1 MTKKPI
7 KRVVLRASNPF
18 PRATNLEGYTKFT
31 IPWNDGTGEN
41 LYVWIKPDE
50 SSQTVYIGS
59 DENLKIQTRQK
70 NLVFKT
76 NTAGVVS
83 AYQSQATLEVIQTN
97 AVYNYRLILSSTST
111 SVHAAG
117 AELPLTAQLEAKIGD
132 EIIYTRAVEATFTL
146 EESEGFTLQG
156 STLSVA
162 NRGTYIGNQRSCIVS
177 AVVNA
182 PETGE
187 EVFGNLQIN
196 QEGNYIEDVEWEGGS
211 FSYDGIGAGATSA
224 TPKVTEMTPRFHYT
238 SGQSSAVVPSS
249 TYGTWEVPAV
259 AYSLAKSQNGFTAV
273 NTDTGVLTATHRGTT
288 IGNARASATV
298 SRLKSGTWTPSAN
311 FNAKG
316 SKTAEDTLT
325 ATCTQAK
332 NVPTAITSVP
342 TFSYA
347 AGALAP
353 YGGTKNV
360 SVSGK
365 VTITWSSG
373 STSEES
379 TSGDKEG
386 FSVQSTRTY
395 SMVAAT
401 GFSISSSTGAV
412 TAATMGTT
420 LGSRSSG
427 NVTSTLKWVL
437 TINDTYGGGELTDSK
452 SSTLTTPV
460 TQGVNERTQ
469 VFAKP
474 NILTFT
480 AADIPAS
487 GGTVSSGTITYKQ
500 LSTWDYTSGAT
511 STGPEYTTGGT
522 ITYGDPVS
530 AKSLGTTAKARTE
543 AGILTAKVT
552 LNGQTSAEGEVA
564 VFQAANAITEYG
576 NVSLTVQTPVSCD
589 ALGGDYRINPIY
601 SQTIKY
607 TSGSTRAGNVSVTY
621 TQKAAMTG
629 FSLSGNIVTVTEN
642 KTTSARNGYTV
653 TVKATGEG
661 SKTASKDV
669 VFNQSLGVKSYATP
683 VITGFTYPTIAAKG
697 GTVTPT
703 ITYSQTWGW
712 NDSTTDGGTI
722 TTGAALSFT
731 GSKVTSAGSVSAPT
745 KGTTVSG
752 VTTVDTV
759 TLKVTLNNKSVTKA
773 FTVQQAANT
782 ATYGNVTI
790 SGGTV
795 ADIPAKGGSVSSM
808 SGISASQKITY
819 TSGSTRAGTVKITYS
834 TAISGTSLGTTIKN
848 RTKLG
853 TLTATATGEGSK
865 TATKA
870 LDVYQAKNVPTSID
884 AKVAR
889 IFSYPNISPSATSA
903 IPNVGGSHVDI
914 TYSSGSIQANQIDSN
929 SLLSFTTRYTL
940 SASQNGFTAVKSS
953 NGVLTATNMGTT
965 LGSRV
970 SGTVTKKVVWTCTI
984 PSQYGG
990 GTLTD
995 TVIQTASCT
1004 QGVNTATYGDVT
1016 LNANNPATVAATGG
1030 TATISASASQSVSF
1044 TSGAS
1049 RAGSVSISY
1058 TQKAAVSG
1066 FSLSGNKVTVTA
1078 NSTTSTRSYVVTVKA
1093 TGEGSKTASKDVTVS
1108 QAAGARSYS
1117 DITLNVSYPI
1127 IAAKGGTV
1135 TPTVSYSQTWGWNGS
1150 TTGGGTITSGGT
1162 VTYSGTSVST
1172 SNGAVTAGTK
1182 GTNVSGV
1189 TTVTTATIKVTLNGK
1204 TAQKQ
1209 VTVQQAANAITSYGA
1224 VTISGGTVSD
1234 IPAKG
1239 GSVSSMSGI
1248 SASQK
1253 ITYTS
1258 GSTRAGTVKITY
1270 STAISGTSLGTTIK
1284 NRTKLGTLTATATG
1298 EGSKTATKALDVYQA
1313 KNVPTS
1319 VSVSAH
1325 NYSYPTGA
1333 IPAAGGTKTPSASS
1347 ILIVKFSSGA
1357 TKAENGGDKEGY
1369 TLTSTKT
1376 YSMVAATGFSI
1387 NTSTGVIT
1395 ATNRATT
1402 EGAAR
1407 SCGNTSRKVVWTCTI
1422 DSTYGGGTISDS
1434 DTKTLTTPVS
1444 QAANTLSYSY
1454 ANPTVTVAAVTD
1466 IPASGGTKSSSTVT
1480 YKQVRTNSYSSGSST
1495 TTELTSGGTVSW
1507 STAISGSNLGTTAKA
1522 RTKLGTLTATVT
1534 MNGKSGTGS
1543 VDVYQQANAI
1553 TETTYSNP
1561 TVSISSVADIPAKG
1575 GSVSTGT
1582 ATYSQTKTDTYTSGS
1597 SKPTTITSGGT
1608 VKWSTVSAS
1617 TKGTTV
1623 SARTEVDEIT
1633 CTVTLNSKSGS
1644 ASKMVYQAA
1653 NSKNEVSRVI
1663 TVSVPSGDIPAKG
1676 GTKTVTRSGVINY
1689 SFTSGATTTSS
1700 FTPNLSISGTGFSL
1714 SGTTVTAANRSTTV
1728 GERRSCTV
1736 TASYSGATS
1745 KSVTIYQEANAA
1757 TTITY
1762 GTPTVTLKVADIPA
1776 SGGTVSSG
1784 IVTYSQ
1790 SRTQNYTSGATSA
1803 LSALTSGGSVSYS
1816 SAVSAS
1822 SLNKTVKD
1830 RTKIGIL
1837 TAIVAMNGKSGS
1849 DSADVYQQA
1858 NTKTTGDIT
1867 YGNWVISISA
1877 SNYNS
1882 NLRPAP
1888 ASGGT
1893 CTITTSA
1900 SRTRTQNYSYTSGA
1914 TSTEALS
1921 SETGTPTIQ
1930 VQGAGLLQ
1938 SSSDPTKV
1946 SWANRGNIVGG
1957 ARTGIVN
1964 ATYSGV
1970 TKGITLYQEANAQ
1983 ESTIYGTPEVTI
1995 ESVADIPASGGSVNT
2010 GTCSYS
2016 QSRTFTYTSG
2026 ATFDGSPLVR
2036 GGTVTWTTVSAESK
2050 GTTPS
2055 LRTLAGRITCRVTM
2069 NGRSGSKTATVYQ
2082 AANEITSTEIG
2093 WKSITNNTEPQ
2104 SGRGVY
2110 SGDTIQIE
2118 LTTAATSFVGFPIE
2132 YLYYHYT
2139 SGAEY
2144 TEDFSSNV
2152 LQSTTMTSNVSF
2164 IDTGIGTTTGIVSQ
2178 NTSTSPRSG
2187 TVTCTY
2193 KYEDETYTLK
2203 FKITQPG
2210 VTNHLEVSPTSMSF
2224 TASGGTKTL
2233 TIDTNESWTIS

>member
-7 KRVVLRASNPF
+7 KRVVLRASNPS

-132 EIIYTRAVEATFTL
+132 EIIYTKAVEATFTL
-146 EESEGFTLQG
+146 EDSEGFTLQG

-196 QEGNYIEDVEWEGGS
+196 QEGNYIEEVEWEGGS

-273 NTDTGVLTATHRGTT
+273 NTNTGVLTATHRGTT

-342 TFSYA
+342 LFSYA
-347 AGALAP
+347 TGALAP

-373 STSEES
+373 STSKES
-379 TSGDKEG
+379 TSGAKAG
-386 FSVQSTRTY
+386 FSVQGTRTY

-401 GFSISSSTGAV
+401 GFSINSSTGAV

-530 AKSLGTTAKARTE
+530 AESLGTTAKARTE
-543 AGILTAKVT
+543 VGILTATVT

-576 NVSLTVQTPVSCD
+576 DVSLTVQTPITCD
-589 ALGGDYRINPIY
+589 VGGGEYRIDPIY

-607 TSGSTRAGNVSVTY
+607 TSGATRAGNVSVTY

-629 FSLSGNIVTVTEN
+629 FSLEGNIVTVTEN

-703 ITYSQTWGW
+703 VTYSQTWGW
-712 NDSTTDGGTI
+712 NESTTNGGTI
-722 TTGAALSFT
+722 TSGAALSFSGT
-731 GSKVTSAGSVSAPT
+731 GVNTSTGAVTAGT
-745 KGTTVSG
+745 KGTTVSSATN
-752 VTTVDTV
+752 VTTATV
-759 TLKVTLNNKSVTKA
+759 KVTLNNKAATKT
-773 FTVQQAANT
+773 FTVQQAANAIT
-782 ATYGNVTI
+782 SYGNVTI
-790 SGGTV
+790 SGGSV
-795 ADIPAKGGSVSSM
+795 SDIPANGGSVSSM
-808 SGISASQKITY
+808 SGISASQTITY
-819 TSGSTRAGTVKITYS
+819 TSESTRAGTVKITYS
-834 TAISGTSLGTTIKN
+834 TAISGTNLGTTIKN

-870 LDVYQAKNVPTSID
+870 LDVYQAKNVPT
-884 AKVAR
+884 KMVATAN
-889 IFSYPNISPSATSA
+889 FSYPTGA
-903 IPNVGGSHVDI
+903 IPASGGTKSPTPAGKANI
-914 TYSSGSIQANQIDSN
+914 TWSSGGTNSLGGGNYTGYTIGSSRTYSMVAATGFSINTS
-929 SLLSFTTRYTL
+929 T
-940 SASQNGFTAVKSS
+940 
-953 NGVLTATNMGTT
+953 GVVTATNRGTT
-965 LGSRV
+965 EGAARSCGNV
-970 SGTVTKKVVWTCTI
+970 SSTLNMTLTI
-984 PSQYGG
+984 SDTYGG
-990 GTLTD
+990 GTISDSDTD
-995 TVIQTASCT
+995 TLTTPIT
-1004 QGVNTATYGDVT
+1004 QQANTATYGNVT
-1016 LNANNPATVAATGG
+1016 LNASNPATVAATGG
-1030 TATISASASQSVSF
+1030 TVTISASASQTVSF
-1044 TSGAS
+1044 TSGAT
-1049 RAGSVSISY
+1049 RAGNVSLTY
-1058 TQKAAVSG
+1058 TQKTAVSG

-1093 TGEGSKTASKDVTVS
+1093 TGEGSKTASKEVTVS
-1108 QAAGARSYS
+1108 QATGAKSYS
-1117 DITLNVSYPI
+1117 DITLNVSYPT

-1189 TTVTTATIKVTLNGK
+1189 TTVTTATVKVTLNGK
-1204 TAQKQ
+1204 TTQKQ

-1224 VTISGGTVSD
+1224 VTISGSLEDISASGGAVSEQFAKDSGTAISYNEVYTSGATLQKQTNLFNGLD
-1234 IPAKG
+1234 YDEID
-1239 GSVSSMSGI
+1239 SSMSPYIMLECEDTTGKAESLPWQI
-1248 SASQK
+1248 D
-1253 ITYTS
+1253 
-1258 GSTRAGTVKITY
+1258 
-1270 STAISGTSLGTTIK
+1270 SLGTTVK
-1284 NRTKLGTLTATATG
+1284 NRTKLGTMEYFLLIPG
-1298 EGSKTATKALDVYQA
+1298 YEE
-1313 KNVPTS
+1313 PH
-1319 VSVSAH
+1319 SA
-1325 NYSYPTGA
+1325 
-1333 IPAAGGTKTPSASS
+1333 
-1347 ILIVKFSSGA
+1347 
-1357 TKAENGGDKEGY
+1357 
-1369 TLTSTKT
+1369 
-1376 YSMVAATGFSI
+1376 
-1387 NTSTGVIT
+1387 
-1395 ATNRATT
+1395 
-1402 EGAAR
+1402 
-1407 SCGNTSRKVVWTCTI
+1407 
-1422 DSTYGGGTISDS
+1422 
-1434 DTKTLTTPVS
+1434 
-1444 QAANTLSYSY
+1444 
-1454 ANPTVTVAAVTD
+1454 
-1466 IPASGGTKSSSTVT
+1466 
-1480 YKQVRTNSYSSGSST
+1480 
-1495 TTELTSGGTVSW
+1495 
-1507 STAISGSNLGTTAKA
+1507 
-1522 RTKLGTLTATVT
+1522 GTL
-1534 MNGKSGTGS
+1534 
-1543 VDVYQQANAI
+1543 DIYQQANAI
-1553 TETTYSNP
+1553 TGTTYSNP
-1561 TVSISSVADIPAKG
+1561 TVTISSVADIPAKG

-1608 VKWSTVSAS
+1608 VKWSTVSAG

-1644 ASKMVYQAA
+1644 ATKMVYQAA

-1663 TVSVPSGDIPAKG
+1663 TVSVPSGDIPAEG

-1689 SFTSGATTTSS
+1689 SFTSGSTTTSS
-1700 FTPNLSISGTGFSL
+1700 FTPTLSISGTGFSL
-1714 SGTTVTAANRSTTV
+1714 NGTTVTAANRLTTV
-1728 GERRSCTV
+1728 GERRSATV
-1736 TASYSGATS
+1736 TASYEGATS
-1745 KSVTIYQEANAA
+1745 KTATVYQEANAA
-1757 TTITY
+1757 ISITY
-1762 GTPTVTLKVADIPA
+1762 GTPVFVTTEVDLIPA
-1776 SGGTVSSG
+1776 SGGTVSSFS
-1784 IVTYSQ
+1784 TLQYSQ
-1790 SRTQNYTSGATSA
+1790 SRVQNYTSGATST
-1803 LSALTSGGSVSYS
+1803 LSNATSGATVTYSDPVSADDLGTIAMWQAKVGTLTCTITMNGKSASKTMDVEQQANSVSYGRVTISGTGSVADIPAGGGSVSTASGYTASQTISYTSKHTRAGRVRFTYS
-1816 SAVSAS
+1816 TVSAD
-1822 SLNKTVKD
+1822 SLGKTEKA
-1830 RTKIGIL
+1830 RTSVGTMKV
-1837 TAIVAMNGKSGS
+1837 TATGEGS
-1849 DSADVYQQA
+1849 QRATTTITVYQEA
-1858 NTKTTGDIT
+1858 NVKTTGDIS
-1867 YGNWVISISA
+1867 YGDWQVSVYAREYISA
-1877 SNYNS
+1877 SSPCPASGDSFTIYSSASRTRVQNYNYTS
-1882 NLRPAP
+1882 GETDTETLSTETATPELSVSGEGGLTLDGNTATYANRGTTEGNLRSNTILATYEGAYDTEQVYQEENVKTEGSISYGTWQVSVSANRYTTTSSPCP

-1893 CTITTSA
+1893 CTITASA
-1900 SRTRTQNYSYTSGA
+1900 SRTRTQNYSFTSGA
-1914 TSTEALS
+1914 TSTSALTNES
-1921 SETGTPTIQ
+1921 GNPTLSISGTGASLSGTT
-1930 VQGAGLLQ
+1930 V
-1938 SSSDPTKV
+1938 T
-1946 SWANRGNIVGG
+1946 WANR
-1957 ARTGIVN
+1957 T
-1964 ATYSGV
+1964 
-1970 TKGITLYQEANAQ
+1970 
-1983 ESTIYGTPEVTI
+1983 TI
-1995 ESVADIPASGGSVNT
+1995 EGSAR
-2010 GTCSYS
+2010 S
-2016 QSRTFTYTSG
+2016 
-2026 ATFDGSPLVR
+2026 A
-2036 GGTVTWTTVSAESK
+2036 TVTATMDTVATTEV
-2050 GTTPS
+2050 
-2055 LRTLAGRITCRVTM
+2055 
-2069 NGRSGSKTATVYQ
+2069 VYQ
-2082 AANEITSTEIG
+2082 AENVVEENVREWGDITDVYPEKVLNFSSEAG
-2093 WKSITNNTEPQ
+2093 SIETNVHITQ
-2104 SGRGVY
+2104 AYQDFDVY
-2110 SGDTIQIE
+2110 SSGSRKMTANSSAALGQDDTLIDVSE
-2118 LTTAATSFVGFPIE
+2118 SLSWVTAVVTN
-2132 YLYYHYT
+2132 T
-2139 SGAEY
+2139 
-2144 TEDFSSNV
+2144 
-2152 LQSTTMTSNVSF
+2152 
-2164 IDTGIGTTTGIVSQ
+2164 IVMYVTVTA
-2178 NTSTSPRSG
+2178 NTSTSDRSG
-2187 TVTCTY
+2187 SITISGTGHDGKTYSKSITVSQGGKSNY
-2193 KYEDETYTLK
+2193 L
-2203 FKITQPG
+2203 
-2210 VTNHLEVSPTSMSF
+2210 NVSPTSLSF
-2224 TASGGTKTL
+2224 TASGGTQTI

>member
-7 KRVVLRASNPF
+7 KRVVLRASNPS

-31 IPWNDGTGEN
+31 IPWDDGTGEN

-132 EIIYTRAVEATFTL
+132 EIIYTKAVEATFTL
-146 EESEGFTLQG
+146 EDSEGFTLQG

-379 TSGDKEG
+379 TSGAKAG
-386 FSVQSTRTY
+386 FSVQGTRTY

-401 GFSISSSTGAV
+401 GFSINSSTGAV

-487 GGTVSSGTITYKQ
+487 GGSVSFGTITYKQ

-511 STGPEYTTGGT
+511 LTGPEYTTGGT

-703 ITYSQTWGW
+703 VTYSQTWGW
-712 NDSTTDGGTI
+712 NESTT
-722 TTGAALSFT
+722 
-731 GSKVTSAGSVSAPT
+731 
-745 KGTTVSG
+745 
-752 VTTVDTV
+752 
-759 TLKVTLNNKSVTKA
+759 N
-773 FTVQQAANT
+773 
-782 ATYGNVTI
+782 
-790 SGGTV
+790 
-795 ADIPAKGGSVSSM
+795 
-808 SGISASQKITY
+808 
-819 TSGSTRAGTVKITYS
+819 
-834 TAISGTSLGTTIKN
+834 
-848 RTKLG
+848 
-853 TLTATATGEGSK
+853 
-865 TATKA
+865 
-870 LDVYQAKNVPTSID
+870 
-884 AKVAR
+884 
-889 IFSYPNISPSATSA
+889 
-903 IPNVGGSHVDI
+903 
-914 TYSSGSIQANQIDSN
+914 
-929 SLLSFTTRYTL
+929 
-940 SASQNGFTAVKSS
+940 
-953 NGVLTATNMGTT
+953 
-965 LGSRV
+965 
-970 SGTVTKKVVWTCTI
+970 
-984 PSQYGG
+984 
-990 GTLTD
+990 
-995 TVIQTASCT
+995 
-1004 QGVNTATYGDVT
+1004 
-1016 LNANNPATVAATGG
+1016 
-1030 TATISASASQSVSF
+1030 
-1044 TSGAS
+1044 
-1049 RAGSVSISY
+1049 
-1058 TQKAAVSG
+1058 
-1066 FSLSGNKVTVTA
+1066 
-1078 NSTTSTRSYVVTVKA
+1078 
-1093 TGEGSKTASKDVTVS
+1093 
-1108 QAAGARSYS
+1108 
-1117 DITLNVSYPI
+1117 
-1127 IAAKGGTV
+1127 
-1135 TPTVSYSQTWGWNGS
+1135 
-1150 TTGGGTITSGGT
+1150 GGTITSGAALSF
-1162 VTYSGTSVST
+1162 SGTGVNTST
-1172 SNGAVTAGTK
+1172 GAVTAGTK
-1182 GTNVSGV
+1182 GTTVSSA
-1189 TTVTTATIKVTLNGK
+1189 TNVTTATVKVTLNNKAATK
-1204 TAQKQ
+1204 TF
-1209 VTVQQAANAITSYGA
+1209 TVQQEANAITSYGA

-1248 SASQK
+1248 SASQT

-1258 GSTRAGTVKITY
+1258 ESTRAGTVKITY
-1270 STAISGTSLGTTIK
+1270 STAVSGTSLGTTIK

-1319 VSVSAH
+1319 VSVSDH
-1325 NYSYPTGA
+1325 KYRYYPPGA
-1333 IPAAGGTKTPSASS
+1333 IPAAGGTKAPSASS
-1347 ILIVKFSSGA
+1347 TLTVKFSSGA
-1357 TKAENGGDKEGY
+1357 TKAERSGDKEGY
-1369 TLTSTKT
+1369 TLTVTRT

-1395 ATNRATT
+1395 AANRATT

-1454 ANPTVTVAAVTD
+1454 ANPTVTVAAVSD
-1466 IPASGGTKSSSTVT
+1466 IPASGGTKSSSTLT
-1480 YKQVRTNSYSSGSST
+1480 YKQIRTNSYSSGSSN

-1543 VDVYQQANAI
+1543 IDVYQQANAI
-1553 TETTYSNP
+1553 TSYGAVTISGG
-1561 TVSISSVADIPAKG
+1561 TVSDIPAKG
-1575 GSVSTGT
+1575 GSVSSMSGIS
-1582 ATYSQTKTDTYTSGS
+1582 ASQTITYTSES
-1597 SKPTTITSGGT
+1597 TRAGT
-1608 VKWSTVSAS
+1608 VKITYSTAVSGTS
-1617 TKGTTV
+1617 LGTT
-1623 SARTEVDEIT
+1623 I
-1633 CTVTLNSKSGS
+1633 
-1644 ASKMVYQAA
+1644 
-1653 NSKNEVSRVI
+1653 KN
-1663 TVSVPSGDIPAKG
+1663 
-1676 GTKTVTRSGVINY
+1676 
-1689 SFTSGATTTSS
+1689 
-1700 FTPNLSISGTGFSL
+1700 
-1714 SGTTVTAANRSTTV
+1714 
-1728 GERRSCTV
+1728 
-1736 TASYSGATS
+1736 
-1745 KSVTIYQEANAA
+1745 
-1757 TTITY
+1757 
-1762 GTPTVTLKVADIPA
+1762 
-1776 SGGTVSSG
+1776 
-1784 IVTYSQ
+1784 
-1790 SRTQNYTSGATSA
+1790 
-1803 LSALTSGGSVSYS
+1803 
-1816 SAVSAS
+1816 
-1822 SLNKTVKD
+1822 
-1830 RTKIGIL
+1830 RTKLGTL
-1837 TAIVAMNGKSGS
+1837 TATA
-1849 DSADVYQQA
+1849 
-1858 NTKTTGDIT
+1858 TG
-1867 YGNWVISISA
+1867 
-1877 SNYNS
+1877 
-1882 NLRPAP
+1882 
-1888 ASGGT
+1888 
-1893 CTITTSA
+1893 
-1900 SRTRTQNYSYTSGA
+1900 
-1914 TSTEALS
+1914 E
-1921 SETGTPTIQ
+1921 
-1930 VQGAGLLQ
+1930 
-1938 SSSDPTKV
+1938 
-1946 SWANRGNIVGG
+1946 
-1957 ARTGIVN
+1957 
-1964 ATYSGV
+1964 
-1970 TKGITLYQEANAQ
+1970 
-1983 ESTIYGTPEVTI
+1983 
-1995 ESVADIPASGGSVNT
+1995 
-2010 GTCSYS
+2010 
-2016 QSRTFTYTSG
+2016 
-2026 ATFDGSPLVR
+2026 
-2036 GGTVTWTTVSAESK
+2036 
-2050 GTTPS
+2050 
-2055 LRTLAGRITCRVTM
+2055 
-2069 NGRSGSKTATVYQ
+2069 GSKTATKALDVYQAKNVPTSVSVSDHKYRYYPPGAIPAAGGTKAPSASSTLTVKFSSGATKAERSGDKEGYTLTVTRTYSMVAATGFSINTSTGVITAANRATTEGAARSCGNTSRKVVWTCTIDSTYGGGTISDSDTKTLTTPVSQ
-2082 AANEITSTEIG
+2082 AANEVTSSDFTFVDSTTKVLASGEDPFMFGLFSTFNITFSSGEGYKLGDNPQAAVPDWVLQLFTLTPGQSYTHLTSMMEGYGVMVIG
-2093 WKSITNNTEPQ
+2093 SVDAN
-2104 SGRGVY
+2104 
-2110 SGDTIQIE
+2110 
-2118 LTTAATSFVGFPIE
+2118 
-2132 YLYYHYT
+2132 
-2139 SGAEY
+2139 SGA
-2144 TEDFSSNV
+2144 
-2152 LQSTTMTSNVSF
+2152 QRPVSGSVKF
-2164 IDTGIGTTTGIVSQ
+2164 NPTG
-2178 NTSTSPRSG
+2178 
-2187 TVTCTY
+2187 
-2193 KYEDETYTLK
+2193 
-2203 FKITQPG
+2203 
-2210 VTNHLEVSPTSMSF
+2210 
-2224 TASGGTKTL
+2224 
-2233 TIDTNESWTIS
+2233 ESWNFSTYQNAGY

>member
-7 KRVVLRASNPF
+7 KRVVLRASNPV

-50 SSQTVYIGS
+50 KSQTVYIGS

-146 EESEGFTLQG
+146 EESEGFTLRG

-211 FSYDGIGAGATSA
+211 FSYDEIGAGATSA

-249 TYGTWEVPAV
+249 TYGTWEVAAV

-316 SKTAEDTLT
+316 SKSAEDTLT

-353 YGGTKNV
+353 SGGTKNV
-360 SVSGK
+360 SVAGK

-379 TSGDKEG
+379 TSGAKAG
-386 FSVQSTRTY
+386 FSIQGTRSY

-401 GFSISSSTGAV
+401 GFSINSSTGAV

-427 NVTSTLKWVL
+427 NVTSTLNWEL

-480 AADIPAS
+480 ATDIPAS
-487 GGTVSSGTITYKQ
+487 GGSVSSGTITYKQ

-511 STGPEYTTGGT
+511 STGPEYTTGAT
-522 ITYGDPVS
+522 LTYGDPVT
-530 AKSLGTTAKARTE
+530 AESLGTTAKARTE
-543 AGILTAKVT
+543 AGILTATVT

-661 SKTASKDV
+661 SKTVSKDV

-703 ITYSQTWGW
+703 VTYSQTWGW
-712 NDSTTDGGTI
+712 NESTTNGGTI
-722 TTGAALSFT
+722 TTGAALSFSGT
-731 GSKVTSAGSVSAPT
+731 GVNNSTGAVTAGT
-745 KGTTVSG
+745 KGTTVSSATN
-752 VTTVDTV
+752 VTTATV
-759 TLKVTLNNKSVTKA
+759 KVTLNNKAATKT
-773 FTVQQAANT
+773 FTVQQAANAIT
-782 ATYGNVTI
+782 SYGNVTI

-795 ADIPAKGGSVSSM
+795 SDIPAKGGSVSSM
-808 SGISASQKITY
+808 SGISASQTITY
-819 TSGSTRAGTVKITYS
+819 TSESTRPGTVKITYS
-834 TAISGTSLGTTIKN
+834 KAISGTSLGTTIKN

-870 LDVYQAKNVPTSID
+870 LDVYQAKNVPT
-884 AKVAR
+884 A
-889 IFSYPNISPSATSA
+889 
-903 IPNVGGSHVDI
+903 
-914 TYSSGSIQANQIDSN
+914 
-929 SLLSFTTRYTL
+929 
-940 SASQNGFTAVKSS
+940 
-953 NGVLTATNMGTT
+953 M
-965 LGSRV
+965 
-970 SGTVTKKVVWTCTI
+970 
-984 PSQYGG
+984 
-990 GTLTD
+990 
-995 TVIQTASCT
+995 
-1004 QGVNTATYGDVT
+1004 
-1016 LNANNPATVAATGG
+1016 
-1030 TATISASASQSVSF
+1030 
-1044 TSGAS
+1044 
-1049 RAGSVSISY
+1049 
-1058 TQKAAVSG
+1058 
-1066 FSLSGNKVTVTA
+1066 TVTA
-1078 NSTTSTRSYVVTVKA
+1078 
-1093 TGEGSKTASKDVTVS
+1093 GF
-1108 QAAGARSYS
+1108 
-1117 DITLNVSYPI
+1117 
-1127 IAAKGGTV
+1127 
-1135 TPTVSYSQTWGWNGS
+1135 
-1150 TTGGGTITSGGT
+1150 
-1162 VTYSGTSVST
+1162 
-1172 SNGAVTAGTK
+1172 
-1182 GTNVSGV
+1182 
-1189 TTVTTATIKVTLNGK
+1189 
-1204 TAQKQ
+1204 
-1209 VTVQQAANAITSYGA
+1209 
-1224 VTISGGTVSD
+1224 
-1234 IPAKG
+1234 
-1239 GSVSSMSGI
+1239 
-1248 SASQK
+1248 
-1253 ITYTS
+1253 
-1258 GSTRAGTVKITY
+1258 
-1270 STAISGTSLGTTIK
+1270 
-1284 NRTKLGTLTATATG
+1284 
-1298 EGSKTATKALDVYQA
+1298 
-1313 KNVPTS
+1313 
-1319 VSVSAH
+1319 
-1325 NYSYPTGA
+1325 SYPTGA
-1333 IPAAGGTKTPSASS
+1333 IPAAGGTKSPTLSGKAN
-1347 ILIVKFSSGA
+1347 LTWSSGGTNSLSA
-1357 TKAENGGDKEGY
+1357 GSYTGY
-1369 TLTSTKT
+1369 TIGSSRTW
-1376 YSMVAATGFSI
+1376 SMVAATGFSI
-1387 NTSTGVIT
+1387 NSSTGVVT
-1395 ATNRATT
+1395 ATNRGTT

-1407 SCGNTSRKVVWTCTI
+1407 SCGNVSSTLNLTLTI
-1422 DSTYGGGTISDS
+1422 SSTYGGGTLEAS
-1434 DTKTLTTPVS
+1434 DTDTVNSPVS
-1444 QAANTLSYSY
+1444 QAANTVSYTY

-1466 IPASGGTKSSSTVT
+1466 IPAAGGTKSSSTVT

-1507 STAISGSNLGTTAKA
+1507 SDAISGSNLGTTTKA

-1534 MNGKSGTGS
+1534 MNSKSGTGS

-1553 TETTYSNP
+1553 TGTTYSNP
-1561 TVSISSVADIPAKG
+1561 TVTISSVADIPAKG

-1597 SKPTTITSGGT
+1597 SKPTTLTSGGT
-1608 VKWSTVSAS
+1608 VKWSTVSAG

-1644 ASKMVYQAA
+1644 ATKMVYQAA

-1663 TVSVPSGDIPAKG
+1663 TVSVPSGDIPAEG

-1689 SFTSGATTTSS
+1689 SFTSGSTTTSS
-1700 FTPNLSISGTGFSL
+1700 FTPTLSISGTGFSL
-1714 SGTTVTAANRSTTV
+1714 NGTTVTAANRSTTV
-1728 GERRSCTV
+1728 GERRSATV
-1736 TASYSGATS
+1736 TASYEGATS
-1745 KSVTIYQEANAA
+1745 KTATVYQEANAA
-1757 TTITY
+1757 VSITY
-1762 GTPTVTLKVADIPA
+1762 GIPSVSLTVADIPA
-1776 SGGTVSSG
+1776 KGGTISSG
-1784 IVTYSQ
+1784 TVTYSQ
-1790 SRTQNYTSGATSA
+1790 SRTQNYTSGSTSP
-1803 LSALTSGGSVSYS
+1803 LSALTTGGTVSYS
-1816 SAVSAS
+1816 TGVSGSDLGTTTKA
-1822 SLNKTVKD
+1822 
-1830 RTKIGIL
+1830 RTKIGTL
-1837 TAIVAMNGKSGS
+1837 TATVTMNGKSGS

-1858 NTKTTGDIT
+1858 NSITYGRVTISGTGSVADIPAGGGSVSTASGYTASQTISYTSEHTRAGNVKFTYTTVSADSLGKTEKARTSVGTMTVTATGEGGQKATTTITVYQQANVRTTGDISYGSWQVSVYAREYISSSSPCPASGDSFTIYSGASRTRVQNYNYTSGATDTETLSTETATPELSVSGEGGLTLSGNTATYANRGTTEGNIRSNTILAT
-1867 YGNWVISISA
+1867 YGGVYDTEQVYQQANVKTAGSISYGTWQVSVSA
-1877 SNYNS
+1877 NRYTTSS
-1882 NLRPAP
+1882 SPCP

-1893 CTITTSA
+1893 CTITASA
-1900 SRTRTQNYSYTSGA
+1900 TRTRTQNYNYTSGA
-1914 TSTEALS
+1914 TSSSALTNES
-1921 SETGTPTIQ
+1921 GTPTLSISGT
-1930 VQGAGLLQ
+1930 GASL
-1938 SSSDPTKV
+1938 SSTTV
-1946 SWANRGNIVGG
+1946 TWADRTTTEGS
-1957 ARTGIVN
+1957 ARS
-1964 ATYSGV
+1964 ATV
-1970 TKGITLYQEANAQ
+1970 T
-1983 ESTIYGTPEVTI
+1983 
-1995 ESVADIPASGGSVNT
+1995 
-2010 GTCSYS
+2010 
-2016 QSRTFTYTSG
+2016 
-2026 ATFDGSPLVR
+2026 ATM
-2036 GGTVTWTTVSAESK
+2036 GTVT
-2050 GTTPS
+2050 
-2055 LRTLAGRITCRVTM
+2055 
-2069 NGRSGSKTATVYQ
+2069 ATEVVYQ
-2082 AANEITSTEIG
+2082 AENVVEENVREWG
-2093 WKSITNNTEPQ
+2093 DITNVYPEKVLNFSSEAGSIETNVHITQ
-2104 SGRGVY
+2104 AYQDFDVY
-2110 SGDTIQIE
+2110 SSGSRKMTANSSAALGQADTSIDVSE
-2118 LTTAATSFVGFPIE
+2118 SLSWVTAVATNTI
-2132 YLYYHYT
+2132 
-2139 SGAEY
+2139 
-2144 TEDFSSNV
+2144 V
-2152 LQSTTMTSNVSF
+2152 LWVTVTA
-2164 IDTGIGTTTGIVSQ
+2164 
-2178 NTSTSPRSG
+2178 NTSTSDRSG
-2187 TVTCTY
+2187 SITISGTGKGGKTYSKPITVSQ
-2193 KYEDETYTLK
+2193 E
-2203 FKITQPG
+2203 G
-2210 VTNHLEVSPTSMSF
+2210 VSNYLNVSPTSMSF
-2224 TASGGTKTL
+2224 AASGGSKTL

>member
-259 AYSLAKSQNGFTAV
+259 AYSLAKSQNGFTDV

-379 TSGDKEG
+379 TSGAKAG

-395 SMVAAT
+395 SMVAAI
-401 GFSISSSTGAV
+401 GFSINSSTGAV
-412 TAATMGTT
+412 TAANMGTT

-427 NVTSTLKWVL
+427 NVNSTLKWVL

-487 GGTVSSGTITYKQ
+487 GGSVSSGTITYKQ
-500 LSTWDYTSGAT
+500 LSTWDYTSGST
-511 STGPEYTTGGT
+511 LTGPEYTTGGT

-642 KTTSARNGYTV
+642 KTTSARNGYIV

-703 ITYSQTWGW
+703 VTYSQTWGW
-712 NDSTTDGGTI
+712 NESTTNGGTI
-722 TTGAALSFT
+722 TTGAALSFSGT
-731 GSKVTSAGSVSAPT
+731 GVNTSTGAVTAGT
-745 KGTTVSG
+745 KGTTVSSATN
-752 VTTVDTV
+752 VTTATV
-759 TLKVTLNNKSVTKA
+759 KVTLNNKAATKT
-773 FTVQQAANT
+773 FTVQQAANAIT
-782 ATYGNVTI
+782 SYGNVTI

-795 ADIPAKGGSVSSM
+795 SDIPASGGSVSSM
-808 SGISASQKITY
+808 SGISASQTITY
-819 TSGSTRAGTVKITYS
+819 TSESTRAGTVKITYS
-834 TAISGTSLGTTIKN
+834 TAVSGTSLGTTIKN

-870 LDVYQAKNVPTSID
+870 LDVYQAKNVPT
-884 AKVAR
+884 KMVA
-889 IFSYPNISPSATSA
+889 
-903 IPNVGGSHVDI
+903 
-914 TYSSGSIQANQIDSN
+914 
-929 SLLSFTTRYTL
+929 
-940 SASQNGFTAVKSS
+940 
-953 NGVLTATNMGTT
+953 
-965 LGSRV
+965 
-970 SGTVTKKVVWTCTI
+970 
-984 PSQYGG
+984 
-990 GTLTD
+990 
-995 TVIQTASCT
+995 
-1004 QGVNTATYGDVT
+1004 
-1016 LNANNPATVAATGG
+1016 
-1030 TATISASASQSVSF
+1030 
-1044 TSGAS
+1044 
-1049 RAGSVSISY
+1049 
-1058 TQKAAVSG
+1058 
-1066 FSLSGNKVTVTA
+1066 TA
-1078 NSTTSTRSYVVTVKA
+1078 NF
-1093 TGEGSKTASKDVTVS
+1093 
-1108 QAAGARSYS
+1108 
-1117 DITLNVSYPI
+1117 
-1127 IAAKGGTV
+1127 
-1135 TPTVSYSQTWGWNGS
+1135 
-1150 TTGGGTITSGGT
+1150 
-1162 VTYSGTSVST
+1162 
-1172 SNGAVTAGTK
+1172 
-1182 GTNVSGV
+1182 
-1189 TTVTTATIKVTLNGK
+1189 
-1204 TAQKQ
+1204 
-1209 VTVQQAANAITSYGA
+1209 
-1224 VTISGGTVSD
+1224 
-1234 IPAKG
+1234 
-1239 GSVSSMSGI
+1239 
-1248 SASQK
+1248 
-1253 ITYTS
+1253 
-1258 GSTRAGTVKITY
+1258 
-1270 STAISGTSLGTTIK
+1270 
-1284 NRTKLGTLTATATG
+1284 
-1298 EGSKTATKALDVYQA
+1298 
-1313 KNVPTS
+1313 
-1319 VSVSAH
+1319 
-1325 NYSYPTGA
+1325 SYPTGA
-1333 IPAAGGTKTPSASS
+1333 IPASGGTKSPTLAGKAN
-1347 ILIVKFSSGA
+1347 LTWSSGGTNSLYA
-1357 TKAENGGDKEGY
+1357 GSYTGY
-1369 TLTSTKT
+1369 TIIGSSRTW
-1376 YSMVAATGFSI
+1376 SMVAATGFSI
-1387 NTSTGVIT
+1387 NTSTGVVT
-1395 ATNRATT
+1395 ATNRGTT

-1407 SCGNTSRKVVWTCTI
+1407 SCGNVSSTLNLTLTLT
-1422 DSTYGGGTISDS
+1422 STYGGGTLEAS
-1434 DTKTLTTPVS
+1434 DTDTLTTPVS

-1946 SWANRGNIVGG
+1946 SWANRSNIVGG

-2164 IDTGIGTTTGIVSQ
+2164 ISTGIGTTTGIVSQ

-2193 KYEDETYTLK
+2193 KYELKTYTLK

>member
-7 KRVVLRASNPF
+7 KRVVLRASNPS

-132 EIIYTRAVEATFTL
+132 EIIYTKAVEATFTL
-146 EESEGFTLQG
+146 EDSEGFTLQG

-379 TSGDKEG
+379 TSGAKAG
-386 FSVQSTRTY
+386 FSVQGTRTY

-401 GFSISSSTGAV
+401 GFSINSSTGAV

-487 GGTVSSGTITYKQ
+487 GGSVSFGTITYKQ

-511 STGPEYTTGGT
+511 LTGPEYTTGGT

-661 SKTASKDV
+661 SKTASKGV

-703 ITYSQTWGW
+703 VTYSQTWGW
-712 NDSTTDGGTI
+712 NESTT
-722 TTGAALSFT
+722 
-731 GSKVTSAGSVSAPT
+731 
-745 KGTTVSG
+745 
-752 VTTVDTV
+752 
-759 TLKVTLNNKSVTKA
+759 N
-773 FTVQQAANT
+773 
-782 ATYGNVTI
+782 
-790 SGGTV
+790 
-795 ADIPAKGGSVSSM
+795 
-808 SGISASQKITY
+808 
-819 TSGSTRAGTVKITYS
+819 
-834 TAISGTSLGTTIKN
+834 
-848 RTKLG
+848 
-853 TLTATATGEGSK
+853 
-865 TATKA
+865 
-870 LDVYQAKNVPTSID
+870 
-884 AKVAR
+884 
-889 IFSYPNISPSATSA
+889 
-903 IPNVGGSHVDI
+903 
-914 TYSSGSIQANQIDSN
+914 
-929 SLLSFTTRYTL
+929 
-940 SASQNGFTAVKSS
+940 
-953 NGVLTATNMGTT
+953 
-965 LGSRV
+965 
-970 SGTVTKKVVWTCTI
+970 
-984 PSQYGG
+984 
-990 GTLTD
+990 
-995 TVIQTASCT
+995 
-1004 QGVNTATYGDVT
+1004 
-1016 LNANNPATVAATGG
+1016 
-1030 TATISASASQSVSF
+1030 
-1044 TSGAS
+1044 
-1049 RAGSVSISY
+1049 
-1058 TQKAAVSG
+1058 
-1066 FSLSGNKVTVTA
+1066 
-1078 NSTTSTRSYVVTVKA
+1078 
-1093 TGEGSKTASKDVTVS
+1093 
-1108 QAAGARSYS
+1108 
-1117 DITLNVSYPI
+1117 
-1127 IAAKGGTV
+1127 
-1135 TPTVSYSQTWGWNGS
+1135 
-1150 TTGGGTITSGGT
+1150 GGTITSGAALSF
-1162 VTYSGTSVST
+1162 SGTGVNTST
-1172 SNGAVTAGTK
+1172 GAVTAGTK
-1182 GTNVSGV
+1182 GTTVSSA
-1189 TTVTTATIKVTLNGK
+1189 TNVTTATVKVTLNNKAATK
-1204 TAQKQ
+1204 TF
-1209 VTVQQAANAITSYGA
+1209 TVQQEANAITSYGA

-1248 SASQK
+1248 SASQT

-1258 GSTRAGTVKITY
+1258 ESTRAGTVKITY
-1270 STAISGTSLGTTIK
+1270 STAVSGTSLGTTIK

-1325 NYSYPTGA
+1325 SYSYPTGA
-1333 IPAAGGTKTPSASS
+1333 IPAAGGTKTPSSS
-1347 ILIVKFSSGA
+1347 STLTVKFSSGA
-1357 TKAENGGDKEGY
+1357 TKAERSGDKEGY
-1369 TLTSTKT
+1369 TLTVTRT

-1454 ANPTVTVAAVTD
+1454 ANPTVTVAAVSD
-1466 IPASGGTKSSSTVT
+1466 IPASGGTKSSSTLT
-1480 YKQVRTNSYSSGSST
+1480 YKQIRTNSYSSGSSN

-1543 VDVYQQANAI
+1543 IDVYQQANAI
-1553 TETTYSNP
+1553 TGTTYSNP

-1597 SKPTTITSGGT
+1597 SKPTTLTSGGT
-1608 VKWSTVSAS
+1608 VKWSTVSAA

-1644 ASKMVYQAA
+1644 ATKMVYQAA

-1663 TVSVPSGDIPAKG
+1663 TVSVPSGDIPAEG

-1689 SFTSGATTTSS
+1689 SFTSEATTTSS
-1700 FTPNLSISGTGFSL
+1700 FTPTLSIKGDGFSL
-1714 SGTTVTAANRSTTV
+1714 SGTTVTAANRTTVV
-1728 GERRSCTV
+1728 GERRFATV
-1736 TASYSGATS
+1736 TASYTGATS
-1745 KSVTIYQEANAA
+1745 KEVTVWQQANAT

-1762 GTPTVTLKVADIPA
+1762 GTPTVTLRVSDIPA
-1776 SGGTVSSG
+1776 SGGSVSSG
-1784 IVTYSQ
+1784 TVTYSQ
-1790 SRTQNYTSGATSA
+1790 SRTQNYTSGATSPM
-1803 LSALTSGGSVSYS
+1803 SALTTGGIVSYS
-1816 SAVSAS
+1816 TKVSGTG
-1822 SLNKTVKD
+1822 LGTTIKN
-1830 RTKIGIL
+1830 RTKLGTL
-1837 TAIVAMNGKSGS
+1837 TATVTMNGKSGS
-1849 DSADVYQQA
+1849 KSADVYQVGNYVTAVDLTGFAISYSKSVSAAGGTVSPSVTQGSVKFTFTSGA
-1858 NTKTTGDIT
+1858 SSSTTPSSTYGSLTSSVTYSGSASNGFSVPNSSSGAMTSTDRAKTEGAARNSGTVTATKKVTWTPASSYNGGGTKTDSMSDTDYATQVANVKTDAGIT
-1867 YGNWVISISA
+1867 YGTWQVSVSA
-1877 SNYNS
+1877 NRYTTQ
-1882 NLRPAP
+1882 LIPCP

-1893 CTITTSA
+1893 CTITASA
-1900 SRTRTQNYSYTSGA
+1900 SRTRTQNYSYTSGD
-1914 TSTEALS
+1914 TSTETLS
-1921 SETGTPTIQ
+1921 NETATPTMSAS
-1930 VQGAGLLQ
+1930 GTGL
-1938 SSSDPTKV
+1938 SISGTTAT
-1946 SWANRGNIVGG
+1946 WATRGVIVGERRSG
-1957 ARTGIVN
+1957 TIT

-1970 TKGITLYQEANAQ
+1970 SKSVTLYQQANSVT
-1983 ESTIYGTPEVTI
+1983 STTYGNPVVTI
-1995 ESVADIPASGGSVNT
+1995 TSVADIPASGGSVNT
-2010 GTCSYS
+2010 GSCTYS
-2016 QSRTFTYTSG
+2016 QSRTYIYSSG
-2026 ATFDGSPLVR
+2026 STLAGLNLVSGGSVS
-2036 GGTVTWTTVSAESK
+2036 WSTVSAGSK
-2050 GTTPS
+2050 GTTLS
-2055 LRTLAGRITCRVTM
+2055 GRTSAGTITCTVTL
-2069 NGRSGSKTATVYQ
+2069 NGKSGSKTATVYQ
-2082 AANEITSTEIG
+2082 AANEVTSSDFTFVDSTTNVLASGEDPFMFGLFSTFNITFSSGEGYKLGDNPQAAVPDWVLQLFTLTPGQSYTHLTSMMEGYGVMVIG
-2093 WKSITNNTEPQ
+2093 SVDAN
-2104 SGRGVY
+2104 
-2110 SGDTIQIE
+2110 
-2118 LTTAATSFVGFPIE
+2118 
-2132 YLYYHYT
+2132 
-2139 SGAEY
+2139 SGAQRPVSGSVKFNP
-2144 TEDFSSNV
+2144 TEESWNFS
-2152 LQSTTMTSNVSF
+2152 TY
-2164 IDTGIGTTTGIVSQ
+2164 Q
-2178 NTSTSPRSG
+2178 NAG
-2187 TVTCTY
+2187 Y
-2193 KYEDETYTLK
+2193 YL
-2203 FKITQPG
+2203 
-2210 VTNHLEVSPTSMSF
+2210 NVSPTSMSF

>member
-7 KRVVLRASNPF
+7 KRVVLRASNPS

-41 LYVWIKPDE
+41 LYVWIKPNE

-132 EIIYTRAVEATFTL
+132 EIIYTKAVEATFTL
-146 EESEGFTLQG
+146 EDSEGFTLQG

-196 QEGNYIEDVEWEGGS
+196 QEGNYIEEVEWEGGS
-211 FSYDGIGAGATSA
+211 FSYDEIGAGATSA

-288 IGNARASATV
+288 IGNARTSATV

-379 TSGDKEG
+379 TSGAKAG
-386 FSVQSTRTY
+386 FSVQGTRTY

-401 GFSISSSTGAV
+401 GFSINSSTGAV

-487 GGTVSSGTITYKQ
+487 GGSVSSGTITYKQ

-530 AKSLGTTAKARTE
+530 AESLGTTAKARTE
-543 AGILTAKVT
+543 VGILTATVT
-552 LNGQTSAEGEVA
+552 LNGQTSAEDEVA
-564 VFQAANAITEYG
+564 VFQAANTITEYG
-576 NVSLTVQTPVSCD
+576 DVSLTVQTPITCD
-589 ALGGDYRINPIY
+589 VGGGEYRIDPIY
-601 SQTIKY
+601 SQTIQY
-607 TSGSTRAGNVSVTY
+607 TSGATRAGNVSVTY

-653 TVKATGEG
+653 TVKATGES

-703 ITYSQTWGW
+703 VTYSQTWGW
-712 NDSTTDGGTI
+712 NESTTNGGTI
-722 TTGAALSFT
+722 TTGAALSFSGT
-731 GSKVTSAGSVSAPT
+731 GVNTSTGAVTAGT
-745 KGTTVSG
+745 KGTTVSSATN
-752 VTTVDTV
+752 VTTATV
-759 TLKVTLNNKSVTKA
+759 KVTLNNKAATKT
-773 FTVQQAANT
+773 FTVQQAANAIT
-782 ATYGNVTI
+782 SYGAVTI
-790 SGGTV
+790 SGGSV
-795 ADIPAKGGSVSSM
+795 SDIPASGGSVSSM
-808 SGISASQKITY
+808 SGISASQTITY
-819 TSGSTRAGTVKITYS
+819 TSESTRAGTVKITYS
-834 TAISGTSLGTTIKN
+834 TAISGSNLGTTIKN

-865 TATKA
+865 TATKS
-870 LDVYQAKNVPTSID
+870 LDVYQAKNVPT
-884 AKVAR
+884 KMVATAN
-889 IFSYPNISPSATSA
+889 FSYPTGA
-903 IPNVGGSHVDI
+903 IPASGGTKSPTLAGKANI
-914 TYSSGSIQANQIDSN
+914 TWSSGGTN
-929 SLLSFTTRYTL
+929 SLSAGSYT
-940 SASQNGFTAVKSS
+940 GYTIGSS
-953 NGVLTATNMGTT
+953 RTWSMVTATGFSINSSTGVVTAADRGTT
-965 LGSRV
+965 EGAARSCGNV
-970 SGTVTKKVVWTCTI
+970 SSTLNLTLTI
-984 PSQYGG
+984 SDTYGG
-990 GTLTD
+990 GTISDSDTD
-995 TVIQTASCT
+995 TLTTPIT
-1004 QGVNTATYGDVT
+1004 QQANTATYGNVI
-1016 LNANNPATVAATGG
+1016 LNASNPATVAATGG
-1030 TATISASASQSVSF
+1030 TVTISASASQTVSF
-1044 TSGAS
+1044 TSGKS
-1049 RAGSVSISY
+1049 RAGNVSLTY
-1058 TQKAAVSG
+1058 TQKTAVSG

-1078 NSTTSTRSYVVTVKA
+1078 NSTTSTRSYVVTIKA

-1108 QAAGARSYS
+1108 QATGAKSYS
-1117 DITLNVSYPI
+1117 DITLNVSYPT

-1189 TTVTTATIKVTLNGK
+1189 TTVTTATVKVTLNGK
-1204 TAQKQ
+1204 TTQKQ
-1209 VTVQQAANAITSYGA
+1209 VTVQQAANA
-1224 VTISGGTVSD
+1224 
-1234 IPAKG
+1234 
-1239 GSVSSMSGI
+1239 
-1248 SASQK
+1248 
-1253 ITYTS
+1253 
-1258 GSTRAGTVKITY
+1258 
-1270 STAISGTSLGTTIK
+1270 
-1284 NRTKLGTLTATATG
+1284 LTG
-1298 EGSKTATKALDVYQA
+1298 
-1313 KNVPTS
+1313 
-1319 VSVSAH
+1319 
-1325 NYSYPTGA
+1325 
-1333 IPAAGGTKTPSASS
+1333 
-1347 ILIVKFSSGA
+1347 
-1357 TKAENGGDKEGY
+1357 
-1369 TLTSTKT
+1369 
-1376 YSMVAATGFSI
+1376 
-1387 NTSTGVIT
+1387 
-1395 ATNRATT
+1395 
-1402 EGAAR
+1402 
-1407 SCGNTSRKVVWTCTI
+1407 
-1422 DSTYGGGTISDS
+1422 
-1434 DTKTLTTPVS
+1434 
-1444 QAANTLSYSY
+1444 
-1454 ANPTVTVAAVTD
+1454 
-1466 IPASGGTKSSSTVT
+1466 
-1480 YKQVRTNSYSSGSST
+1480 
-1495 TTELTSGGTVSW
+1495 
-1507 STAISGSNLGTTAKA
+1507 
-1522 RTKLGTLTATVT
+1522 
-1534 MNGKSGTGS
+1534 
-1543 VDVYQQANAI
+1543 
-1553 TETTYSNP
+1553 TTYSNP

-1582 ATYSQTKTDTYTSGS
+1582 ASYSQTKTDTYTSGS

-1608 VKWSTVSAS
+1608 VKWSTVSAA

-1644 ASKMVYQAA
+1644 ATKMVYQAA

-1663 TVSVPSGDIPAKG
+1663 TVSVPSGDIPAEG

-1700 FTPNLSISGTGFSL
+1700 FTPTLSISGTGFSL
-1714 SGTTVTAANRSTTV
+1714 NGTTVTAANRSTTV
-1728 GERRSCTV
+1728 GERRSATV
-1736 TASYSGATS
+1736 TASYEGATS
-1745 KSVTIYQEANAA
+1745 KTATVYQEANAA
-1757 TTITY
+1757 TSITY
-1762 GTPTVTLKVADIPA
+1762 GIPTFVTTAVNLIPA
-1776 SGGTVSSG
+1776 SGGTVSSFS
-1784 IVTYSQ
+1784 TLQYSQ
-1790 SRTQNYTSGATSA
+1790 SRVQNYTSGATST
-1803 LSALTSGGSVSYS
+1803 LSNATSGATVTYSDPVSASDLGTTTKAQTKVGTLTCTITMNGKSASKTMNVEQQANSIIYGRVTISGTGSVADIPAGGGSVSTASGYTASQTISYTSKHTRAGNVKFTYS
-1816 SAVSAS
+1816 TVSAD
-1822 SLNKTVKD
+1822 SLGKTEKA
-1830 RTKIGIL
+1830 RTSVGTMKV
-1837 TAIVAMNGKSGS
+1837 TATGEGGQ
-1849 DSADVYQQA
+1849 SATTTITVYQQA
-1858 NTKTTGDIT
+1858 NVRTDKGISYGSWSVSISASDFTTTSTEAAAGGESCTITRSASRSRTQNYSYTSGETSQTPLSNETATPSLSASGTGLSVSGTTATWANRGTTEGSRRSGTVTATHSGVTKSVTLYQEANVKTTGDIS
-1867 YGNWVISISA
+1867 YGNWQVSVSA
-1877 SNYNS
+1877 NRYTSQS
-1882 NLRPAP
+1882 SPCP

-1893 CTITTSA
+1893 CTITASA
-1900 SRTRTQNYSYTSGA
+1900 SRTRTQNYSFTSGA
-1914 TSTEALS
+1914 TSTSALTNES
-1921 SETGTPTIQ
+1921 GNPTLSISGTGASLSGTT
-1930 VQGAGLLQ
+1930 V
-1938 SSSDPTKV
+1938 T
-1946 SWANRGNIVGG
+1946 WANR
-1957 ARTGIVN
+1957 T
-1964 ATYSGV
+1964 
-1970 TKGITLYQEANAQ
+1970 
-1983 ESTIYGTPEVTI
+1983 TI
-1995 ESVADIPASGGSVNT
+1995 EGSAR
-2010 GTCSYS
+2010 S
-2016 QSRTFTYTSG
+2016 
-2026 ATFDGSPLVR
+2026 A
-2036 GGTVTWTTVSAESK
+2036 TVTATMDTVATTEV
-2050 GTTPS
+2050 
-2055 LRTLAGRITCRVTM
+2055 
-2069 NGRSGSKTATVYQ
+2069 VYQ
-2082 AANEITSTEIG
+2082 AENVVEENVREWGDITDVYPEKVLNFSSEAG
-2093 WKSITNNTEPQ
+2093 SIETNVHITQ
-2104 SGRGVY
+2104 AYQDFDVY
-2110 SGDTIQIE
+2110 SSGSRKMTANSSAALGQDDTSIDVSE
-2118 LTTAATSFVGFPIE
+2118 SLSWVTAVATNTI
-2132 YLYYHYT
+2132 
-2139 SGAEY
+2139 
-2144 TEDFSSNV
+2144 V
-2152 LQSTTMTSNVSF
+2152 LWVTVTA
-2164 IDTGIGTTTGIVSQ
+2164 
-2178 NTSTSPRSG
+2178 NTSTSDRSG
-2187 TVTCTY
+2187 SITISGTGHDGKTYSKSVTVSQGGKSNY
-2193 KYEDETYTLK
+2193 L
-2203 FKITQPG
+2203 
-2210 VTNHLEVSPTSMSF
+2210 NVSPTSLSF
-2224 TASGGTKTL
+2224 TASGGTKS
-2233 TIDTNESWTIS
+2233 ISIHTNESWTIS